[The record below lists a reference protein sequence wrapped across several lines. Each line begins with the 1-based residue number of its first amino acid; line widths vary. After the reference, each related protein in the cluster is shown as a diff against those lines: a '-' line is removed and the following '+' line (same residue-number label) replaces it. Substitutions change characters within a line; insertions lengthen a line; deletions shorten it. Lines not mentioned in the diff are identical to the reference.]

1 MFSDVKASDL
11 EGMNRCI
18 TTPVETHRHTLFND
32 DDNITFHRSMTE
44 NRASRH
50 ELKLNRLSEREKVIS
65 MI

>member
-11 EGMNRCI
+11 EGMNRSI
-18 TTPVETHRHTLFND
+18 TTPVEPRRHPLFND

-44 NRASRH
+44 NRALRH
-50 ELKLNRLSEREKVIS
+50 ELRLDRLSEREKVIS